1 MLSLPSPAK
10 TLRHLAWGLVR
21 QLVRW
26 RFTNVRSISTNVL
39 ADWLEQPNL
48 PTLLDVR
55 EAEEFAVSHLPNTY
69 HTPTVEAVHH
79 LPVEADTPIVVYCSV
94 GYRSAQFVQ
103 QLQDAGF
110 SQAMNLEGSIFQ
122 WANEGRSLVR
132 DRQPVQAVHPYA
144 AVWKVLLHPSVQ
156 QEIGDRSRKL

>member
-1 MLSLPSPAK
+1 MARS
-10 TLRHLAWGLVR
+10 LAWKIIR
-21 QLVRW
+21 RLVRW
-26 RFTNVRSISTNVL
+26 RFLGIRFISTEAL
-39 ADWLEQPNL
+39 ATWLTQPN
-48 PTLLDVR
+48 PPVLLDVR
-55 EAEEFAVSHLPNTY
+55 DAEEFAVSHLPNA
-69 HTPTVEAVHH
+69 HHAPTLDAVRH
-79 LPVEADTPIVVYCSV
+79 LPIETNTPIVAYCSV

-156 QEIGDRSRKL
+156 QEMGDRSRKL